1 MKQEIR
7 IIIDDVSFDMWL
19 VEKGKRVR
27 YLLTMNDGARSSAT
41 LVTKHY
47 EYIDG
52 ELQCV
57 GSIGEP
63 VYSTSHNE
71 VWRGKYVCW
80 ALKGMWGIP
89 LE

>member
-1 MKQEIR
+1 MTDEIR
-7 IIIDDVSFDMWL
+7 IKIGELSFDMWL
-19 VEKGKRVR
+19 MEKGKHMR
-27 YLLTMNDGARSSAT
+27 YLFTMNDGARSSAT

-57 GSIGEP
+57 GSIGEH
-63 VYSTSHNE
+63 VTLEAHKEN
-71 VWRGKYVCW
+71 WRGPYVCW

-89 LE
+89 M